1 MYIKGRQDRHH
12 RQYLPPMSF
21 DPEKLLPI
29 LQKYMSRYNIRND
42 RPGCWVVAYSGG
54 LDSTVLLRAL
64 ALLRGELPQKVSALH
79 INHRLSANSDVW
91 QAHCEATCDSL
102 DIPLITE
109 EVQVATNAGE
119 GIEAAARLARY
130 SVFERYLR
138 EGDCLLQ
145 AHHLDDQAETLLL
158 RVLRGSGPRGLGAM
172 PQSRPLG
179 RGRLLRPLLSFSRVQ
194 LQTWLDSGGHT
205 WIEDESNSDHTFD
218 RNFIRHQILP
228 RLELRWPGFKRR
240 WSDTA
245 ALCRESDQLNRI
257 LACSDLAALN
267 PRRERLGVSVEIS
280 RLQDWPRARRFNF
293 LRYWF
298 ESEWFEG
305 QRLIGNSIATPEQ
318 VHLQEVDSQLV
329 FGRRDSRAR
338 VEWPG
343 CSLRRHRDRLYCLPG
358 GRGRQ
363 ARQNQAC
370 SMALAWPITP
380 AGLPLAL
387 PDAGLSAQP
396 QRQGARRLALAR
408 LQSTRVEVRWRCG
421 GERCRP
427 EGRLHSQT
435 LKKLLQ
441 EYGLEPWLRDR
452 VPLVYIDGE
461 LAAVADLW
469 VCAAFAAEPGEPGV
483 HLHWVCD

>member
-1 MYIKGRQDRHH
+1 M
-12 RQYLPPMSF
+12 
-21 DPEKLLPI
+21 
-29 LQKYMSRYNIRND
+29 
-42 RPGCWVVAYSGG
+42 AYSGG

-91 QAHCEATCDSL
+91 QGHCEATCNSL

-119 GIEAAARLARY
+119 GIEAAARRARY

-138 EGDCLLQ
+138 ESDCLLQ

-172 PQSRPLG
+172 PESRPLG

-257 LACSDLAALN
+257 LACSDLTALN

-305 QRLIGNSIATPEQ
+305 QRL
-318 VHLQEVDSQLV
+318 
-329 FGRRDSRAR
+329 
-338 VEWPG
+338 
-343 CSLRRHRDRLYCLPG
+343 LYCLPG
-358 GRGRQ
+358 GRGRE

-469 VCAAFAAEPGEPGV
+469 VCAAFAAAPGEPGV
-483 HLHWVCD
+483 HLQWVCD